1 MSWGQPEA
9 GEVAASVLS
18 SVVVSADEFAQE
30 AALDYW
36 DMSAA
41 AHREVVALLRGAL
54 AATPAAD
61 DGGAAGLAALDAVLA
76 APARPDLIAVLAG
89 LIGPGVAMAC
99 AEQPAGGPAAGEWR
113 ALAGQA
119 VRADVTTRLY
129 MHTGTGYRA
138 SVPEVTAA
146 VLSRPDGDAA
156 PGPGPVPVQDP
167 GTAPAAVIVIPFRDR
182 SDGQGR
188 LRNLLACLRALGDQS
203 VPRPRYRTVV
213 VELDAE
219 PRHEKVIGD
228 RADQYLF
235 LSCPGHFNKA
245 WGVNAGVVQAG
256 NNSPVICI
264 LDADVLVDRDF
275 LARNLARFGTRGHQ
289 AHWPFRDPLC
299 LDPPSA
305 NAAVTQRCI
314 EGKPDVDPE
323 LVRGVHL
330 RQPPGH
336 CVWLRDGLFRRIGG
350 MDERFEGWGGE
361 DLDFVYRL
369 NVVGPLDR
377 YDDRLLHL
385 YHPRPQITKDGER
398 FYAGRQLLTWRPAGP
413 IGQPDGPCGSVG
425 DDLAGIIR
433 GAS

>member
-1 MSWGQPEA
+1 MSWGEPEP

-18 SVVVSADEFAQE
+18 STVVSADEFAQE

-41 AHREVVALLRGAL
+41 AHREVVALLRAAL

-61 DGGAAGLAALDAVLA
+61 GGGADGLAALDAVLA
-76 APARPDLIAVLAG
+76 APARPDLIAALAA
-89 LIGPGVAMAC
+89 LVGPGIALAR
-99 AEQPAGGPAAGEWR
+99 AERPAGGPAAGEWR
-113 ALAGQA
+113 ALAAQA

-138 SVPEVTAA
+138 RVPEVTAA
-146 VLSRPDGDAA
+146 DLSRLASD
-156 PGPGPVPVQDP
+156 PGPAASGSGAEPE
-167 GTAPAAVIVIPFRDR
+167 AVIVIPFRDR
-182 SDGQGR
+182 TPGRGR

-203 VPRPRYRTVV
+203 LPRSRYRIVV

-219 PRHEKVIGD
+219 PRHARLIGE
-228 RADQYLF
+228 RADACLF

-256 NNSPVICI
+256 DGSGVICI

-275 LARNLARFGTRGHQ
+275 LARNLSRFGIRGHQ

-305 NAAVTQRCI
+305 NAAVSQRCV

-377 YDDRLLHL
+377 FDDRLLHL
-385 YHPRPQITKDGER
+385 YHPRPQITRDGER

-413 IGQPDGPCGSVG
+413 IGQPEGPCGSVG

>member
-1 MSWGQPEA
+1 
-9 GEVAASVLS
+9 
-18 SVVVSADEFAQE
+18 
-30 AALDYW
+30 
-36 DMSAA
+36 
-41 AHREVVALLRGAL
+41 
-54 AATPAAD
+54 
-61 DGGAAGLAALDAVLA
+61 
-76 APARPDLIAVLAG
+76 
-89 LIGPGVAMAC
+89 
-99 AEQPAGGPAAGEWR
+99 
-113 ALAGQA
+113 
-119 VRADVTTRLY
+119 

-138 SVPEVTAA
+138 RVPEVTAA
-146 VLSRPDGDAA
+146 DLSRLASDPGPAA
-156 PGPGPVPVQDP
+156 PGPAAP
-167 GTAPAAVIVIPFRDR
+167 GSGAEPAVVIVIPFRDR
-182 SDGQGR
+182 TPGQGR

-203 VPRPRYRTVV
+203 LPRARYRTVV

-219 PRHEKVIGD
+219 PRHARLIGE
-228 RADQYLF
+228 RADACLF

-256 NNSPVICI
+256 DSSGVICI

-275 LARNLARFGTRGHQ
+275 LARNLSRFGIRGHQ

-305 NAAVTQRCI
+305 NAAVTQRCV

-377 YDDRLLHL
+377 FDDRLLHL
-385 YHPRPQITKDGER
+385 YHPRPQITRDGER

-413 IGQPDGPCGSVG
+413 IGQPAGPCGSVG